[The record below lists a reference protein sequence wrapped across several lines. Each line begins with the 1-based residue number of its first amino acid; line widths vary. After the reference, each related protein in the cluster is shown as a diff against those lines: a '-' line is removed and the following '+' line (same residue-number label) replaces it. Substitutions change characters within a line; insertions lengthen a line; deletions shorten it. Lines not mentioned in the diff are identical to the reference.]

1 MEWFAQVVDSI
12 AEFGAGWALVFAMV
26 ALLAFFGNK
35 LIKIY
40 STVTAARVEIDQQR
54 EKRKQEEADERIE
67 HDREMAEIKGQ
78 MVEQM
83 GRSNALMEA
92 LKALMENVVT
102 SNAMLHDDLKTS
114 QAGSRQLQS
123 DVRDMKQQVA
133 VIYDRSK

>member
-12 AEFGAGWALVFAMV
+12 AEFGAGWALVFAMIG
-26 ALLAFFGNK
+26 LLALFGNK

-40 STVTAARVEIDQQR
+40 STVTAARVEIEQQR

-78 MVEQM
+78 MVAQM
-83 GRSNALMEA
+83 GRSNTLMEA

-102 SNAMLHDDLKTS
+102 SNAMLHEDLKTS